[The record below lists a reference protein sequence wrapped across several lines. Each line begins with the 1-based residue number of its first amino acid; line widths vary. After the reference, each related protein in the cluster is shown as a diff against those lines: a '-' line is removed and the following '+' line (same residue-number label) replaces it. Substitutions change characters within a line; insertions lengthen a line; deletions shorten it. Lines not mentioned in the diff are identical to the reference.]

1 MSVTTLTVTEFQVL
15 GTVPVVPT
23 LVTMLALG
31 GFGGHRFSL
40 PCRASLTGKKPI
52 PNTALLPS
60 MYIVLCSY
68 AGLFWWWETYPANQV
83 PFKIHV
89 RHLFFCWHGSESHRK
104 LWKEWSFQGQ
114 IYFVSFSACLK
125 FNSDVSGAR
134 FVLKGSS
141 LRKSCG

>member
-1 MSVTTLTVTEFQVL
+1 MTVTALTLTEFEVL
-15 GTVPVVPT
+15 GTVPMVPT
-23 LVTMLALG
+23 LGITLALG
-31 GFGGHRFSL
+31 GFSGHCFSL
-40 PCRASLTGKKPI
+40 PCRPRLMGKSI

-60 MYIVLCSY
+60 MCIMLCSY
-68 AGLFWWWETYPANQV
+68 VSVFWWWETYPANQV

-89 RHLFFCWHGSESHRK
+89 RHLFSCWHGGESHRK

-141 LRKSCG
+141 LRNSCG